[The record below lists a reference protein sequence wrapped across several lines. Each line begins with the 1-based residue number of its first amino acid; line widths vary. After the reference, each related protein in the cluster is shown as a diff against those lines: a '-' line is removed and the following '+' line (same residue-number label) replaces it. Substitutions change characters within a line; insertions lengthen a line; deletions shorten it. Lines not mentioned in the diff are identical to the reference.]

1 MTVRGCSI
9 GGGNILIDAINGMPV
24 RISGQHPSLIVQH
37 RDRPGVIAQVTD
49 ILADRGVN
57 ICNFSLSRRQKGG
70 EAVMTIEMDGGLDE
84 ILAAR
89 IRALPAVL
97 LCVMLLP

>member
-1 MTVRGCSI
+1 
-9 GGGNILIDAINGMPV
+9 
-24 RISGQHPSLIVQH
+24 
-37 RDRPGVIAQVTD
+37 
-49 ILADRGVN
+49 
-57 ICNFSLSRRQKGG
+57 
-70 EAVMTIEMDGGLDE
+70 MTIEMDGGLDE